1 MFPPARPTLDNGDVA
16 DKQAKAQSTGQ
27 AVRVSLLGPFSVSV
41 GGRSTQGWPRPSARR
56 LCQLVLTSPGR
67 RISRDLA
74 CEELFPDLD
83 PRAAARSV
91 SKALSMA
98 RATLSRLGGPAAAVL
113 EADLT
118 HIWASPDAEVD
129 AQAHEAAL
137 RAALSMAA
145 GLERDRLLTAA
156 LTESRQLLSDEP
168 YADWAQR
175 PRERLDALRQEARLA
190 LARDRGRGA
199 GRSEP
204 DAVMTAW
211 EACFEH
217 DPASEEAA
225 GALVRAY
232 LTAGRRQL
240 AASVYGRCATAL
252 HELGLAVSPSLNE
265 LYATAGFTAGPSL
278 PPAQPAMSPADQ
290 RREPAPA
297 LDELRTVTVLHAEI
311 AEQRGPAGK
320 RGLEAVRELVSRCL
334 ARVIG
339 EVEALG
345 GTVTSVSGSGLQA
358 VFGAPSAHED
368 DPERAVRAAFRAQS
382 ALLATAGDRT
392 PALRIAV
399 ETGPALLGPIG
410 GGGKVEY
417 GAIGDAV
424 TLAAAL
430 QAAAAPG
437 SVLVG
442 PVTRAATGHLFTW
455 GASEQVALAAS
466 PGPVTGTYLGK
477 PRPAAAARRLS
488 RGGRGPLLGR
498 EPELATLAAAAREA
512 ARGHGSIVTLVGE
525 PGLGKTRL
533 VQECRQR
540 FLAWA
545 GSGRPPLWLE
555 GRCASYASTT
565 PYGLYQQVL
574 ASWIGVASDQPEA
587 VVRPALER
595 ALQSAMGD
603 TSLLP
608 PLARMIGLAPGS
620 ALGRMSPET
629 LQRATFAALRAV
641 LSRLVA
647 AGPVVLALEDLHW
660 ADPTSLQLTRDLARL
675 SAGRRLLLLITSRP
689 EPEAEP
695 SGLAAAGDV
704 RRLVLK
710 PLPADAE
717 RQLARSLVG
726 DDASNEVLDMVL
738 ANTDGNPLFLEER
751 LSSLLESKALVRHQG
766 QWRLR
771 DTGEPDV
778 PPVLERLV
786 RSRVDRL
793 SPAARE
799 VIVVASVLGTQF
811 QQPLLATVLEG
822 SVIEGSVLEGRDA
835 PSLDQAV
842 KELLARNLLR
852 EAAGPGEVSFRFW
865 HGLIQEAIYDGL
877 LQGERRQLHG
887 RAAWALE
894 ANFAERPEG
903 AAVLGRHFAAAGEA
917 ERALRYL
924 EIAGDHATAAFAND
938 EAVSSFRAA
947 LAIADEQPANSDAST
962 DAAIGLRAK
971 LANVLWRTGRR
982 AQARE
987 AFQDA
992 LILAD
997 STDPFRRAQLLTR
1010 LGRLEISEQRYEA
1023 ATDAL
1028 DQAEKLLAELPVDS
1042 DDATADVWLEMMV
1055 DGRADL
1061 HAVRN
1066 QPEQALATLEVARS
1080 VLETHG
1086 SPLRKFSFYHVL
1098 AVGRVLQNRYRVSD
1112 EDLADIRKAAAAAA
1126 EGGEEKDV
1134 GYATFFVAWFLSLR
1148 DDLSAAQEH
1157 LEATLSMAERI
1168 GESLLLVESLIGLAL
1183 LAIRRHDIDSVR
1195 ALTGRAESVA
1205 ETMDISRHR
1214 ARIGACHAWLA
1225 WQDGRPEDT
1234 IRHARQAA
1242 EQADEDIHS
1251 AVPYR
1256 WIYLWPLVA
1265 AYLTGGQTGEAVSA
1279 ARRILHPSQQL
1290 LPDQLMELTGQA
1302 GQAWDQG
1309 HPETAR
1315 DQLGA
1320 ALELARELGYF

>member
-1 MFPPARPTLDNGDVA
+1 MFPPGRPTPDNGDVP
-16 DKQAKAQSTGQ
+16 DQQAKAQSTGQ

-41 GGRSTQGWPRPSARR
+41 GGLSTQAWPRPSARR
-56 LCQLVLTSPGR
+56 LCQVVLTSPGR

-98 RATLSRLGGPAAAVL
+98 RATLSHLGAPAAALL

-199 GRSEP
+199 GRPDP
-204 DAVMTAW
+204 DAVMAAW

-278 PPAQPAMSPADQ
+278 PPAQPEMSPADQ
-290 RREPAPA
+290 RREPAPK

-311 AEQRGPAGK
+311 AEPPGPAGK

-334 ARVIG
+334 ATVIG

-358 VFGAPSAHED
+358 VFGAPPAHED

-382 ALLATAGDRT
+382 ALLAAAGDRT
-392 PALRIAV
+392 PVLRIAV

-442 PVTRAATGHLFTW
+442 PVTRATTGHLFTW
-455 GASEQVALAAS
+455 GASEQVTLTAGAS
-466 PGPVTGTYLGK
+466 PVTGTYLGQ

-512 ARGHGSIVTLVGE
+512 ARGHGSIVMLVGE

-574 ASWIGVASDQPEA
+574 ASWIGVAPEQPEA

-595 ALQSAMGD
+595 ALETAMGD

-629 LQRATFAALRAV
+629 LQRATFAALRSV
-641 LSRLVA
+641 LSTLVA
-647 AGPVVLALEDLHW
+647 GGPVVLALEDLHW

-689 EPEAEP
+689 EAEAES

-726 DDASNEVLDMVL
+726 EDAGDEVLDMVL

-751 LSSLLESKALVRHQG
+751 LSSLLESRALVRHQG

-799 VIVVASVLGTQF
+799 VIGVASVLGTQF
-811 QQPLLATVLEG
+811 PQPLLATVLEG
-822 SVIEGSVLEGRDA
+822 SVLEGRDA
-835 PSLDQAV
+835 GSLDQAV
-842 KELLARNLLR
+842 KELLARDLLR
-852 EAAGPGEVSFRFW
+852 EAAGPSEVSFRFR
-865 HGLIQEAIYDGL
+865 HGLIQEAVYEGL

-903 AAVLGRHFAAAGEA
+903 AALLGRHFAAAGET

-924 EIAGDHATAAFAND
+924 EIAGDYATAAFAND

-947 LAIADEQPANSDAST
+947 LAIADEQPASSDAGT
-962 DAAIGLRAK
+962 DAAIELRAK

-1010 LGRLEISEQRYEA
+1010 LGRLEISEQRYET

-1028 DQAEKLLAELPVDS
+1028 DQAEKLLAELPVDT

-1061 HAVRN
+1061 YAVRN

-1080 VLETHG
+1080 VLETRG

-1112 EDLADIRKAAAAAA
+1112 EDLADIRRAAAAAA

-1195 ALTGRAESVA
+1195 AFTGKAESVA
-1205 ETMDISRHR
+1205 ETTDISRHR
-1214 ARIGACHAWLA
+1214 ARIGACQAWLA

-1242 EQADEDIHS
+1242 EQPDEDIHS

-1265 AYLTGGQTGEAVSA
+1265 AHLTAGETGEAVCA

-1290 LPDQLMELTGQA
+1290 LPDQLMELTSQA
-1302 GQAWDQG
+1302 DRAWDQG
-1309 HPETAR
+1309 HPETAH